1 MRRRLAEL
9 ARSMLASGAATFT
22 DLGVLAL
29 LASALHLGP
38 RVASVPA
45 LLVAGV
51 VNFVANRRFA
61 FGVRGGDVK
70 RHAMLFAMVQAVTIA
85 LNAIAFDLA
94 MRALGPTPYYWVV
107 RLVVSNVV
115 YLAWSFPMFGKIFRA
130 PRHAPDATSARS
142 FFTPSAAPITTSVMP
157 TSSTKSGSGL

>member
-1 MRRRLAEL
+1 MLRELATL
-9 ARSMLASGAATFT
+9 ARSMLASGAATLT

-29 LASALHLGP
+29 LASVLHLGP

-45 LLVAGV
+45 LVVAGV

-70 RHAMLFAMVQAVTIA
+70 RHAMMFAAVQAVTIA
-85 LNAIAFDLA
+85 LNAIAFDVA
-94 MRALGPTPYYWVV
+94 MRAIGSTPYYWAV

-115 YLAWSFPMFGKIFRA
+115 YLAWSFPMFRRIFRGELSL
-130 PRHAPDATSARS
+130 DAA
-142 FFTPSAAPITTSVMP
+142 
-157 TSSTKSGSGL
+157 